1 MGGTGSGRWG
11 PPRQEADRGRVL
23 GVGHFRGGP
32 GRRVASSTATSWSL
46 RPITPTIGKR
56 MSPVRCTVESGE
68 DGAPLLR
75 LSYEV
80 PGRWASEYQVEESIG
95 MQTTRPNYGGER

>member
-1 MGGTGSGRWG
+1 
-11 PPRQEADRGRVL
+11 
-23 GVGHFRGGP
+23 
-32 GRRVASSTATSWSL
+32 
-46 RPITPTIGKR
+46 

-68 DGAPLLR
+68 DGAPLLS

-80 PGRWASEYQVEESIG
+80 PGRWASRYQVEEGIG